1 MKYTNLSIPKGVVAE
16 CTAPSLLIRPVFK
29 NSRDARE
36 RRGFHTHV
44 NNGEGKP
51 ICDFRQQTFGATDR
65 GAAMWIAAEGT
76 QPTCS
81 ICQRRLARSKAA
93 TKRAAAVQN
102 KPSLG

>member
-1 MKYTNLSIPKGVVAE
+1 MEYTETIIPKGVVAE

-29 NSRDARE
+29 NPRDGRE

-51 ICDFRQQTFGATDR
+51 ICDFRQQTFGAADR

-76 QPTCS
+76 QSTCS
-81 ICQRRLARSKAA
+81 ICQRRLARSKAT
-93 TKRAAAVQN
+93 TKGAAANIKGNN
-102 KPSLG
+102 KL